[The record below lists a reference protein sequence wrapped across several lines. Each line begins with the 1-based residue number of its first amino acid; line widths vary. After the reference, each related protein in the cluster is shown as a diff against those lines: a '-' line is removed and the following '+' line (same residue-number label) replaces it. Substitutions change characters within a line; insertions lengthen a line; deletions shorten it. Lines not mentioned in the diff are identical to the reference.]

1 MHKCDNKLCCNPNH
15 MDLGSYADNNKDA
28 ALKGRSRAPRG
39 SQHAK
44 AKLTKEEDRI
54 LKSFESDDWVP
65 ESNFLKRK
73 KELMQ
78 YARTTLKK
86 DKRLNIRISERDLV
100 EIQRKAV
107 KEGLPYQTYVS
118 SILHKFINGALIEA
132 K

>member
-1 MHKCDNKLCCNPNH
+1 MKT
-15 MDLGSYADNNKDA
+15 
-28 ALKGRSRAPRG
+28 
-39 SQHAK
+39 
-44 AKLTKEEDRI
+44 KLTKEENKI
-54 LKSFESDDWVP
+54 LKSFENNEWVP
-65 ESNFLKRK
+65 ESDFLKRK